1 MALELHSPIRLH
13 GVEKE
18 NFACT
23 HLRGSQ
29 MEQEPIVRSRENIF
43 SLPKIEPG
51 SFHHAASNTG
61 MNPLPVHVY
70 LQQQQ
75 QMNINP
81 PTTGT
86 TQQRKRLETAR
97 ILK

>member
-1 MALELHSPIRLH
+1 MERR
-13 GVEKE
+13 

-23 HLRGSQ
+23 HLTGGRV
-29 MEQEPIVRSRENIF
+29 EQEPILSLGESIF
-43 SLPKIEPG
+43 PLTTIEPG
-51 SFHHAASNTG
+51 PFHRTASNPDTVPTPS
-61 MNPLPVHVY
+61 NVY
-70 LQQQQ
+70 LQQQQQQQHQQQ

-86 TQQRKRLETAR
+86 TQQRKRLETVR